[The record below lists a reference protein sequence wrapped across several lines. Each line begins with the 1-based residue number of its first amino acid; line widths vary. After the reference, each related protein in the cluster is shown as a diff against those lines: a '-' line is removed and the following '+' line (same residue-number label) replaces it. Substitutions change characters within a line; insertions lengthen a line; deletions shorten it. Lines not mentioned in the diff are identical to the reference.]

1 MIDKKDRVRIKT
13 VKNIEESDYILNNNR
28 YIGGENSML
37 DFVTV
42 IEDGNRMIRTKF
54 NSIKNQFEVFEQIK
68 VGNIVIN
75 TLYKN
80 NKIY

>member
-28 YIGGENSML
+28 YLGGKGGMS
-37 DFVTV
+37 DFVTK
-42 IEDGNRMIRTKF
+42 DGKEF
-54 NSIKNQFEVFEQIK
+54 NFIKNQFEIFEQIK

-80 NKIY
+80 KKIY